1 VNVYD
6 PFLDAGEYG
15 SDERAVWEEKV
26 AWALY
31 GERWR
36 ERADVERKAKKEA
49 AEPPVV
55 ERCARCGGDAGD
67 NHFDRSLCACD
78 AMHTCCNGCG
88 YPLDG
93 CPFEDEALD

>member
-26 AWALY
+26 AFALY

-36 ERADVERKAKKEA
+36 ERADVERKERKENPPDEF
-49 AEPPVV
+49 AE
-55 ERCARCGGDAGD
+55 
-67 NHFDRSLCACD
+67 H
-78 AMHTCCNGCG
+78 
-88 YPLDG
+88 
-93 CPFEDEALD
+93 EALD

>member
-36 ERADVERKAKKEA
+36 ERADVERKWAKEN
-49 AEPPVV
+49 PPD
-55 ERCARCGGDAGD
+55 EFAD
-67 NHFDRSLCACD
+67 H
-78 AMHTCCNGCG
+78 
-88 YPLDG
+88 
-93 CPFEDEALD
+93 EALD

>member
-26 AWALY
+26 AFALY

-36 ERADVERKAKKEA
+36 ERAD
-49 AEPPVV
+49 
-55 ERCARCGGDAGD
+55 
-67 NHFDRSLCACD
+67 H
-78 AMHTCCNGCG
+78 
-88 YPLDG
+88 
-93 CPFEDEALD
+93 EALD

>member
-36 ERADVERKAKKEA
+36 ERADVERKERKENPSDEFA
-49 AEPPVV
+49 
-55 ERCARCGGDAGD
+55 D
-67 NHFDRSLCACD
+67 H
-78 AMHTCCNGCG
+78 
-88 YPLDG
+88 
-93 CPFEDEALD
+93 EALD